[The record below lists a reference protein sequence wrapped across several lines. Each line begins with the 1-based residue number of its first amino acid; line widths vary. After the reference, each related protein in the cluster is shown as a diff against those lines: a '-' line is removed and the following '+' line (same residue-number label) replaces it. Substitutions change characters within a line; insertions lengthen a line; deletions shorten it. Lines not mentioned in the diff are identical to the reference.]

1 MTQHNP
7 LLGATGRTG
16 RPALEEALPRGL
28 RVVSAG
34 PWAKPASTPSFMTAA
49 DAAPMLSEH

>member
-1 MTQHNP
+1 MTPHIP

-16 RPALEEALPRGL
+16 RLMLEEALPRGL
-28 RVVSAG
+28 RVVSDA

-49 DAAPMLSEH
+49 GASPILSER